1 MEQLGLGSLD
11 PLKAAAGDDKP
22 TSSSG
27 PATLLVLAM
36 AALELHLKKESNL
49 THFDTSFA
57 FSFLAFLFWAPLLC

>member
-1 MEQLGLGSLD
+1 MEQLGLGSFN

-36 AALELHLKKESNL
+36 AALELHLKNTYNL
-49 THFDTSFA
+49 INFDTSFA
-57 FSFLAFLFWAPLLC
+57 FSFLSFFF